1 MVQAADNAQMLNG
14 VGEVVHNGIGRDIYM
29 LADLFLDPASGRQH
43 TDGKL
48 RGGKIIG
55 RIMDGDWVLYFALSR
70 RETVSDIDDASEILG
85 GQSGLMMDSNITP
98 KGLLVFTEAPDAIVQ
113 PGRGYY
119 APGTFFSFP
128 FASGSALSSSSRG
141 RPNLPRKLFTG
152 VPHLAINAATQ
163 RATEGA
169 QRKTMN
175 TLFFFVRRVSVD
187 KFGIVTNDHAS
198 HLNKI

>member
-1 MVQAADNAQMLNG
+1 MVQAADNAQMLHG

-119 APGTFFSFP
+119 APRYFLLLSFRLRLCALLQLQGPSKPPSKTFCWCTP
-128 FASGSALSSSSRG
+128 LS
-141 RPNLPRKLFTG
+141 
-152 VPHLAINAATQ
+152 H
-163 RATEGA
+163 
-169 QRKTMN
+169 
-175 TLFFFVRRVSVD
+175 
-187 KFGIVTNDHAS
+187 
-198 HLNKI
+198 